1 LDGGRGRRNQGLE
14 QEGGEMIA
22 MLKNLLAVLASVFKI
37 IVPWL
42 DRQRKM
48 KDEAQK
54 QVKDS
59 VSSGDVSGITAGF
72 DRINRMSKGNHTSPD
87 RAK

>member
-1 LDGGRGRRNQGLE
+1 
-14 QEGGEMIA
+14 MIA
-22 MLKNLLAVLASVFKI
+22 LLKNLLAVLAAVFKI

-72 DRINRMSKGNHTSPD
+72 DRINRMSKNSHTSPD